1 MYLQIDVIRLIL
13 LHVEV
18 EALIRFQCV
27 CKEWRSTIQH
37 PDFKLSYRGPRRV
50 LAAAAS
56 DSRLTFTSIT
66 TTSPGRI
73 KTLFQVSENHSF
85 LDTFPRLVRLW
96 SGVWCSCNG
105 LVLFS
110 VGKHILLWNPS
121 TRRCTKVLE
130 LSLGNINANR
140 YVVFSG
146 LCYVSSTGDYKA
158 VLLLRSRCY
167 APLWV
172 ASLKNKE
179 WLKMQFPYLS
189 HSSID
194 DGINFHNTLHLR
206 AICRHTRRETIIV
219 FEVESDK
226 FKELE
231 LPTPEPELQ
240 GGRKRAILGLGIMD
254 GCLCMANKGEE
265 RREELQVWVMKEYG
279 VKESWV
285 CQFVISVCASE
296 LFNFGFSATTLY
308 PSKCNTKV
316 LICSCYCG
324 SWEIFVYDVKNNKLH
339 NHFSEESKY
348 WGDAAAICSYI
359 PSFVSPHE
367 FIWKDDQHK
376 SSENDVVLR
385 FILEMFNI

>member
-13 LHVEV
+13 LNVEV

-56 DSRLTFTSIT
+56 DSKLTFTSIT
-66 TTSPGRI
+66 NNNSPRI

-85 LDTFPRLVRLW
+85 LDTFRPLVRLW

-110 VGKHILLWNPS
+110 MGKHILLWNPS
-121 TRRCTKVLE
+121 TRCCTKVLE
-130 LSLGNINANR
+130 LSLRTDRDR
-140 YVVFSG
+140 YVFSG

-158 VLLLRSRCY
+158 VLLLGSRYY

-179 WLKMQFPYLS
+179 WLKMPFPYLP

-194 DGINFHNTLHLR
+194 DGINFRNTLHLR
-206 AICRHTRRETIIV
+206 AICRYTRREMIIV
-219 FEVESDK
+219 FEVESDE

-231 LPTPEPELQ
+231 LPTPELH
-240 GGRKRAILGLGIMD
+240 GGGKRAILGLGIMD

-285 CQFVISVCASE
+285 CQFVISAPASE

-324 SWEIFVYDVKNNKLH
+324 SWEIFVYDVKNNKPD

-348 WGDAAAICSYI
+348 CGDAAAICSYVQ
-359 PSFVSPHE
+359 SFVSPHE